1 MRSLKMQNNNAPTIQ
16 PKTNNKKEQK
26 KEGKTLPIS
35 VWTNEKKM
43 MVLSRESTRCG
54 IDPDHNS
61 GDQAHAL
68 K

>member
-1 MRSLKMQNNNAPTIQ
+1 VKIGVLIKHSLHSQE
-16 PKTNNKKEQK
+16 NNKKEQK
-26 KEGKTLPIS
+26 KEGKTLSIS
-35 VWTNEKKM
+35 VWTNEKKV
-43 MVLSRESTRCG
+43 MVPSRESTRCG